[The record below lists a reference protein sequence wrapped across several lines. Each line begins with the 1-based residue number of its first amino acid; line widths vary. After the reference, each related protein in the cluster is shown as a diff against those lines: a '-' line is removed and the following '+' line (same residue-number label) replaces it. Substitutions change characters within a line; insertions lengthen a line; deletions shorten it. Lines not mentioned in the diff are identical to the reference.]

1 MNYISLIEELKKRG
15 SVPGL
20 DAIEGLL
27 EELGHPEDN
36 LKIVH
41 IAGTNGKGSIFA
53 YLSSILIA
61 AGFKVGRYISP
72 TISCYEERF
81 QINGEYIIK
90 DKLARL
96 YNIVEE
102 AMKREEEKT
111 GLKPTLFEVETA
123 ISFLYFKE
131 EKVDYALIEVG
142 MGGRMDATNVIRHP
156 ELTVISSISYDHQ
169 AFLGDTLEE
178 IAWQKAG
185 IIKESCPV
193 VLSENS
199 DEVCKVI
206 EQEATKKK
214 VKCIEIKPTD
224 YEVLSE
230 TPYGSTFLWK
240 EQRYETKLP
249 GRHQVS
255 NAVTAL
261 AASEYLFRKD
271 YEKNNA
277 RKAIAKK
284 LDEMNVKSA
293 QQGGIIRTCW
303 PGRLE
308 VLKKEPLFYRDG
320 AHNPDGAKKLAAFL
334 QKYFTNKKIIYI
346 MGVLKDKEYKKMLR
360 YLMPMAKEV
369 YVFKPKNER
378 GLSAQILADTIK
390 EVADVSVTIESDVN
404 AAVFRNICLLIQIFF
419 GHWIPLSRMM
429 YLWLVDPFLLWKKW
443 RIYCENRK
451 VRI

>member
-27 EELGHPEDN
+27 TELDHPEEE

-53 YLSSILIA
+53 YLSSILMA

-81 QINGEYIIK
+81 QINGKYITK
-90 DKLARL
+90 EKLERL
-96 YNIVEE
+96 YSTVQR
-102 AMKREEEKT
+102 AMEREEEKT

-131 EKVDYALIEVG
+131 ENVDYALVEVG
-142 MGGRMDATNVIRHP
+142 MGGRLDATNVIRHP
-156 ELTVISSISYDHQ
+156 ELTVISSISYDHK

-178 IAWQKAG
+178 IAYQKAG

-193 VLSENS
+193 VLAENS
-199 DEVCKVI
+199 EEVCKVI
-206 EQEATKKK
+206 EREAKKK
-214 VKCIEIKPTD
+214 QVQCIKVKPEE
-224 YEVLSE
+224 YEVLQE

-240 EQRYETKLP
+240 EQKYETKLP
-249 GRHQVS
+249 GSHQVS

-261 AASEYLFRKD
+261 VASEYLFHKD
-271 YEKNNA
+271 YEGNES
-277 RKAIAKK
+277 RKCMVQE
-284 LDEMNVKSA
+284 LDIMNMRAA
-293 QQGGIIRTCW
+293 QQGGIIRTSW

-308 VLKKEPLFYRDG
+308 ILQREPLFYRDG
-320 AHNPDGAKKLAAFL
+320 AHNPDGALKLASFL
-334 QKYFTNKKIIYI
+334 QKHFTNKRIIYI
-346 MGVLKDKEYKKMLR
+346 MGVLKDKEYKKMLG

-369 YVFKPKNER
+369 YVFKPNNER
-378 GLSAQILADTIK
+378 GLSAEILADSIK
-390 EVADVSVTIESDVN
+390 EITDVTVMVEADVNTAVSKALANAESDDILV
-404 AAVFRNICLLIQIFF
+404 ACGSLSFMEEMEDIQ
-419 GHWIPLSRMM
+419 
-429 YLWLVDPFLLWKKW
+429 
-443 RIYCENRK
+443 
-451 VRI
+451 

>member
-15 SVPGL
+15 SVPGR

-36 LKIVH
+36 LKVVH

-81 QINGEYIIK
+81 QINGEYITK
-90 DKLARL
+90 DELARL

-277 RKAIAKK
+277 RKAIAEE

-404 AAVFRNICLLIQIFF
+404 AAVFRALDTAKPDDVLVAC
-419 GHWIPLSRMM
+419 GSLSFMEEM
-429 YLWLVDPFLLWKKW
+429 EDIL
-443 RIYCENRK
+443 
-451 VRI
+451 

>member
-81 QINGEYIIK
+81 QINGEYITK

-320 AHNPDGAKKLAAFL
+320 AHNPDGAKELAAFL

-404 AAVFRNICLLIQIFF
+404 AAVFRALDTAKPDDVLVAC
-419 GHWIPLSRMM
+419 GSLSFMEEM
-429 YLWLVDPFLLWKKW
+429 EDIL
-443 RIYCENRK
+443 
-451 VRI
+451 

>member
-81 QINGEYIIK
+81 QINGEYITK

-277 RKAIAKK
+277 RKDIDKK

-404 AAVFRNICLLIQIFF
+404 AAVFRALDTAKPDDVLVAC
-419 GHWIPLSRMM
+419 GSLSFMEEM
-429 YLWLVDPFLLWKKW
+429 EDIL
-443 RIYCENRK
+443 
-451 VRI
+451 

>member
-36 LKIVH
+36 LKVVH

-81 QINGEYIIK
+81 QINGEYITK
-90 DKLARL
+90 DELARL

-277 RKAIAKK
+277 RKAIAEE

-404 AAVFRNICLLIQIFF
+404 AAVFRALVTAKPDDVLVAC
-419 GHWIPLSRMM
+419 GSLSFMEEM
-429 YLWLVDPFLLWKKW
+429 EDIL
-443 RIYCENRK
+443 
-451 VRI
+451 

>member
-53 YLSSILIA
+53 YLSSISIA

-81 QINGEYIIK
+81 QINGEYITK

-369 YVFKPKNER
+369 YVFKPNNER

-390 EVADVSVTIESDVN
+390 EVGDVSVTIESDVN
-404 AAVFRNICLLIQIFF
+404 AAVFRALDTAKPDDVLVAC
-419 GHWIPLSRMM
+419 GSLSCMEEM
-429 YLWLVDPFLLWKKW
+429 EDIL
-443 RIYCENRK
+443 
-451 VRI
+451 

>member
-53 YLSSILIA
+53 YLSSISIA

-81 QINGEYIIK
+81 QINGEYITK

-369 YVFKPKNER
+369 YVFKPNNER

-390 EVADVSVTIESDVN
+390 EVGDVSVTIESDVN
-404 AAVFRNICLLIQIFF
+404 AAVFRALDTAKPDDVLVAC
-419 GHWIPLSRMM
+419 GSLSFMEEM
-429 YLWLVDPFLLWKKW
+429 EDIL
-443 RIYCENRK
+443 
-451 VRI
+451 

>member
-36 LKIVH
+36 LKVVH

-81 QINGEYIIK
+81 QINGEYITK
-90 DKLARL
+90 DELARL

-277 RKAIAKK
+277 RKAIAEE

-308 VLKKEPLFYRDG
+308 VLKK
-320 AHNPDGAKKLAAFL
+320 FL

-404 AAVFRNICLLIQIFF
+404 AAVFRALDTAKPDDVLVAC
-419 GHWIPLSRMM
+419 GSLSFMEEM
-429 YLWLVDPFLLWKKW
+429 EDIL
-443 RIYCENRK
+443 
-451 VRI
+451 

>member
-61 AGFKVGRYISP
+61 EGFEVGRYISP

-81 QINGEYIIK
+81 QINGEYITK

-193 VLSENS
+193 ILSENS

-206 EQEATKKK
+206 GQEATKKK
-214 VKCIEIKPTD
+214 VKCIEIEPTD

-277 RKAIAKK
+277 RKAIAKE

-404 AAVFRNICLLIQIFF
+404 AAIFRALDTAKPDDVLVAC
-419 GHWIPLSRMM
+419 GSLSFMEEM
-429 YLWLVDPFLLWKKW
+429 EDIL
-443 RIYCENRK
+443 
-451 VRI
+451 

>member
-27 EELGHPEDN
+27 EELGHPEDK

-81 QINGEYIIK
+81 QINGKYITK

-131 EKVDYALIEVG
+131 EEVDYALIEVG

-404 AAVFRNICLLIQIFF
+404 AAVFRALDTAKPDDVLVAC
-419 GHWIPLSRMM
+419 GSLSFMEEM
-429 YLWLVDPFLLWKKW
+429 EDIL
-443 RIYCENRK
+443 
-451 VRI
+451 

>member
-36 LKIVH
+36 LKVVH

-224 YEVLSE
+224 YEVLLE

-404 AAVFRNICLLIQIFF
+404 AAVFRALDTAKPDDVLVAC
-419 GHWIPLSRMM
+419 GSLSFMEEM
-429 YLWLVDPFLLWKKW
+429 EDIL
-443 RIYCENRK
+443 
-451 VRI
+451 

>member
-36 LKIVH
+36 LKVVH

-81 QINGEYIIK
+81 QINGEYITK
-90 DKLARL
+90 DELARL

-277 RKAIAKK
+277 RKAIAEE

-404 AAVFRNICLLIQIFF
+404 AAVFRALDTAKPDDVLVAC
-419 GHWIPLSRMM
+419 GSLSFMEEM
-429 YLWLVDPFLLWKKW
+429 EDIV
-443 RIYCENRK
+443 
-451 VRI
+451 

>member
-81 QINGEYIIK
+81 QINGKYITK

-131 EKVDYALIEVG
+131 EEVDYALIEVG

-206 EQEATKKK
+206 EQEAKKKK
-214 VKCIEIKPTD
+214 VKCIEIEPTD

-261 AASEYLFRKD
+261 AASEYLFHKD

-277 RKAIAKK
+277 RKAIDKK

-404 AAVFRNICLLIQIFF
+404 AAVFRALDTAKPDDVLVAC
-419 GHWIPLSRMM
+419 GSLSFMEEM
-429 YLWLVDPFLLWKKW
+429 EDIL
-443 RIYCENRK
+443 
-451 VRI
+451 

>member
-81 QINGEYIIK
+81 QINGKYITK

-131 EKVDYALIEVG
+131 EEVDYALIEVG

-178 IAWQKAG
+178 ISWQKAG

-206 EQEATKKK
+206 EQEAKKKK
-214 VKCIEIKPTD
+214 VKCIEIEPTD

-277 RKAIAKK
+277 RKAIAEE

-404 AAVFRNICLLIQIFF
+404 AAVFRALDTAKPDDVLVAC
-419 GHWIPLSRMM
+419 GSLSFMEEM
-429 YLWLVDPFLLWKKW
+429 EDIL
-443 RIYCENRK
+443 
-451 VRI
+451 

>member
-378 GLSAQILADTIK
+378 GLSAQILVDTIK

-404 AAVFRNICLLIQIFF
+404 AAVFRALDTAKPDDVLVAC
-419 GHWIPLSRMM
+419 GSLSFMEEM
-429 YLWLVDPFLLWKKW
+429 EDIL
-443 RIYCENRK
+443 
-451 VRI
+451 

>member
-36 LKIVH
+36 LKVVH

-81 QINGEYIIK
+81 QINGEYITK
-90 DKLARL
+90 DELARL

-224 YEVLSE
+224 YKVLSE

-277 RKAIAKK
+277 RKAIAEE

-404 AAVFRNICLLIQIFF
+404 AAVFRALDTAKPDDVLVAC
-419 GHWIPLSRMM
+419 GSLSFMEEM
-429 YLWLVDPFLLWKKW
+429 EDIL
-443 RIYCENRK
+443 
-451 VRI
+451 

>member
-36 LKIVH
+36 LKVVH

-81 QINGEYIIK
+81 QINGEYITK
-90 DKLARL
+90 DELARL

-277 RKAIAKK
+277 RKAIAEE

-404 AAVFRNICLLIQIFF
+404 AAVFRALDTAKPDDVLVAC
-419 GHWIPLSRMM
+419 GSLSFMEEM
-429 YLWLVDPFLLWKKW
+429 EDIL
-443 RIYCENRK
+443 
-451 VRI
+451 

>member
-27 EELGHPEDN
+27 EELGHPEDK

-81 QINGEYIIK
+81 QINGEYITK

-360 YLMPMAKEV
+360 YLMPIAKEV

-404 AAVFRNICLLIQIFF
+404 AAVFRALDTAKPDDVLVAC
-419 GHWIPLSRMM
+419 GSLSFMEEM
-429 YLWLVDPFLLWKKW
+429 EDIL
-443 RIYCENRK
+443 
-451 VRI
+451 

>member
-81 QINGEYIIK
+81 QINGEYITK

-308 VLKKEPLFYRDG
+308 VLKKDPLFYRDG

-404 AAVFRNICLLIQIFF
+404 AAVFRALDTAKPDDVLVAC
-419 GHWIPLSRMM
+419 GSLSFMEEM
-429 YLWLVDPFLLWKKW
+429 EDIL
-443 RIYCENRK
+443 
-451 VRI
+451 

>member
-27 EELGHPEDN
+27 EELGHPEDK

-81 QINGEYIIK
+81 QINGEYITK

-142 MGGRMDATNVIRHP
+142 MGGRMDATNVVRHP

-404 AAVFRNICLLIQIFF
+404 AAVFRALDTAKPDDVLVAC
-419 GHWIPLSRMM
+419 GSLSFMEEM
-429 YLWLVDPFLLWKKW
+429 EDIL
-443 RIYCENRK
+443 
-451 VRI
+451 

>member
-303 PGRLE
+303 PGRSE

-369 YVFKPKNER
+369 YVFKPNNER

-404 AAVFRNICLLIQIFF
+404 AAVFRALDTAKPDDVLVAC
-419 GHWIPLSRMM
+419 GSLSFMEEM
-429 YLWLVDPFLLWKKW
+429 EDIL
-443 RIYCENRK
+443 
-451 VRI
+451 

>member
-81 QINGEYIIK
+81 QINGKYITK

-131 EKVDYALIEVG
+131 EEVDYALIEVG

-169 AFLGDTLEE
+169 VFLGDTLEE

-206 EQEATKKK
+206 EQEAMKKK

-390 EVADVSVTIESDVN
+390 EVADVSVTIKSDVN
-404 AAVFRNICLLIQIFF
+404 AAVFRALDTAKPDDVLVAC
-419 GHWIPLSRMM
+419 GSLSFMEEM
-429 YLWLVDPFLLWKKW
+429 EDIL
-443 RIYCENRK
+443 
-451 VRI
+451 

>member
-36 LKIVH
+36 LKVVH
-41 IAGTNGKGSIFA
+41 IAGTNGKGSLFA

-81 QINGEYIIK
+81 QINGEYITK
-90 DKLARL
+90 DELARL

-277 RKAIAKK
+277 RKAIAEE

-404 AAVFRNICLLIQIFF
+404 AAVFRALDTAKPDDVLVAC
-419 GHWIPLSRMM
+419 GSLSFMEEM
-429 YLWLVDPFLLWKKW
+429 EDIL
-443 RIYCENRK
+443 
-451 VRI
+451 

>member
-27 EELGHPEDN
+27 EELGHPEDK

-81 QINGEYIIK
+81 QINGKYITK

-131 EKVDYALIEVG
+131 EEVDYALIEVG

-193 VLSENS
+193 ILSENS

-206 EQEATKKK
+206 EQEAKKKK
-214 VKCIEIKPTD
+214 VKCIEVELTD

-230 TPYGSTFLWK
+230 NPYGSTFLWK

-261 AASEYLFRKD
+261 AASEYLFHKD

-320 AHNPDGAKKLAAFL
+320 AHNPDGAKKLASFL

-390 EVADVSVTIESDVN
+390 EVADVSVTIKSDVN
-404 AAVFRNICLLIQIFF
+404 AAVFQALDTAKPDDVLVAC
-419 GHWIPLSRMM
+419 GSLSFMEEM
-429 YLWLVDPFLLWKKW
+429 EDIL
-443 RIYCENRK
+443 
-451 VRI
+451 

>member
-36 LKIVH
+36 LKVVH

-81 QINGEYIIK
+81 QINGEYITK
-90 DKLARL
+90 DELARL

-277 RKAIAKK
+277 RKAIAEE

-320 AHNPDGAKKLAAFL
+320 AHNPDGANKKAAIL
-334 QKYFTNKKIIYI
+334 QKYFTNKKIIYLL
-346 MGVLKDKEYKKMLR
+346 GVLKDKEYKKMLR

-404 AAVFRNICLLIQIFF
+404 AAVFRALDTAKPDDVLVAC
-419 GHWIPLSRMM
+419 GSLSFMEEM
-429 YLWLVDPFLLWKKW
+429 EDIL
-443 RIYCENRK
+443 
-451 VRI
+451 

>member
-261 AASEYLFRKD
+261 AASEYLFHKD

-277 RKAIAKK
+277 RKAIDKK

-369 YVFKPKNER
+369 YVFKPKIER

-390 EVADVSVTIESDVN
+390 EVANVSVTIESDVN
-404 AAVFRNICLLIQIFF
+404 AAVFRALDTAKPDDVLVAC
-419 GHWIPLSRMM
+419 GSLSFMEEM
-429 YLWLVDPFLLWKKW
+429 EDIL
-443 RIYCENRK
+443 
-451 VRI
+451 

>member
-1 MNYISLIEELKKRG
+1 MG
-15 SVPGL
+15 SVQGL

-36 LKIVH
+36 LKVVH

-81 QINGEYIIK
+81 QINGEYITK
-90 DKLARL
+90 DELARL

-277 RKAIAKK
+277 RKAIAEE

-404 AAVFRNICLLIQIFF
+404 AAVFRALDTAKPDDVLVAC
-419 GHWIPLSRMM
+419 GSLSFMEEM
-429 YLWLVDPFLLWKKW
+429 EDIL
-443 RIYCENRK
+443 
-451 VRI
+451 

>member
-36 LKIVH
+36 LKVVH

-81 QINGEYIIK
+81 QINGEYITK
-90 DKLARL
+90 DELARL

-169 AFLGDTLEE
+169 AFLGDTLEV

-277 RKAIAKK
+277 RKAIAEE

-404 AAVFRNICLLIQIFF
+404 AAVFRALDTAKPDDVLVAC
-419 GHWIPLSRMM
+419 GSLSFMEEM
-429 YLWLVDPFLLWKKW
+429 EDIL
-443 RIYCENRK
+443 
-451 VRI
+451 

>member
-81 QINGEYIIK
+81 QINGKYITK

-131 EKVDYALIEVG
+131 EEVDYALIEVG

-178 IAWQKAG
+178 IAWQKSG

-193 VLSENS
+193 VLSENL

-277 RKAIAKK
+277 RKAIAEE

-404 AAVFRNICLLIQIFF
+404 AAVFRALDTAKPDDVLVAC
-419 GHWIPLSRMM
+419 GSLSFMEEM
-429 YLWLVDPFLLWKKW
+429 EDIL
-443 RIYCENRK
+443 
-451 VRI
+451 

>member
-36 LKIVH
+36 LKVVH

-81 QINGEYIIK
+81 QINGEYITK
-90 DKLARL
+90 DELARL

-277 RKAIAKK
+277 RKAIAEE

-346 MGVLKDKEYKKMLR
+346 MGVLKDKEYTKILQ
-360 YLMPMAKEV
+360 YLMPMAKKV
-369 YVFKPKNER
+369 YVFRPNNER
-378 GLSAQILADTIK
+378 GLSAEILANTIK
-390 EVADVSVTIESDVN
+390 EKADVPVMIEPDVN
-404 AAVFRNICLLIQIFF
+404 TAVSKALEAAQPEDILVAC
-419 GHWIPLSRMM
+419 GSLSFMEEM
-429 YLWLVDPFLLWKKW
+429 EDIL
-443 RIYCENRK
+443 
-451 VRI
+451 

>member
-36 LKIVH
+36 LKVVH

-81 QINGEYIIK
+81 QINGEYITK
-90 DKLARL
+90 DELARL

-249 GRHQVS
+249 GRHQVP

-277 RKAIAKK
+277 RKAIAEE

-404 AAVFRNICLLIQIFF
+404 AAVFRALDTAKPDDVLVAC
-419 GHWIPLSRMM
+419 GSLSFMEEM
-429 YLWLVDPFLLWKKW
+429 EDIL
-443 RIYCENRK
+443 
-451 VRI
+451 

>member
-1 MNYISLIEELKKRG
+1 M
-15 SVPGL
+15 
-20 DAIEGLL
+20 L
-27 EELGHPEDN
+27 EELGHPEDK

-72 TISCYEERF
+72 TISYYEERF
-81 QINGEYIIK
+81 QINGEYITK
-90 DKLARL
+90 DELARL

-277 RKAIAKK
+277 RKAIAEE

-404 AAVFRNICLLIQIFF
+404 AAVFRALDTAKPDDVLVAC
-419 GHWIPLSRMM
+419 GSLSFMEEM
-429 YLWLVDPFLLWKKW
+429 EDIL
-443 RIYCENRK
+443 
-451 VRI
+451 

>member
-36 LKIVH
+36 LKVVH

-81 QINGEYIIK
+81 QINGEYITK
-90 DKLARL
+90 DELARL

-156 ELTVISSISYDHQ
+156 ELTVISSISYEHQ

-277 RKAIAKK
+277 RKAIAEE

-404 AAVFRNICLLIQIFF
+404 AAVFRALDTAKPDDVLVAC
-419 GHWIPLSRMM
+419 GSLSFMEEM
-429 YLWLVDPFLLWKKW
+429 EDIL
-443 RIYCENRK
+443 
-451 VRI
+451 

>member
-81 QINGEYIIK
+81 QINGKYITK

-131 EKVDYALIEVG
+131 EEVDYALIEVG

-178 IAWQKAG
+178 ISWQKAG

-206 EQEATKKK
+206 EQEAKKKK
-214 VKCIEIKPTD
+214 VKCIEIEPTD

-261 AASEYLFRKD
+261 AASEYLFHKD

-277 RKAIAKK
+277 RKAIDKK

-390 EVADVSVTIESDVN
+390 EVANVSVTIESDVN
-404 AAVFRNICLLIQIFF
+404 AAVFRALDTAKSDDVLVAC
-419 GHWIPLSRMM
+419 GSLSFMEEM
-429 YLWLVDPFLLWKKW
+429 EDIL
-443 RIYCENRK
+443 
-451 VRI
+451 